1 MHSLGTATKSPTALV
16 SLSGFASVGRRIQDT
31 MIDEWT
37 TILHGEGIEFEVDV
51 TKSSLFNIKCLIVEA
66 LRANDGGAAF
76 EKMLNVSEVL
86 ESWQPGG
93 HKITVTPS
101 DIRGT
106 DGNRIAASLRMQFS
120 SPRSDTQ

>member
-1 MHSLGTATKSPTALV
+1 
-16 SLSGFASVGRRIQDT
+16 

-93 HKITVTPS
+93 HKIKATLS
-101 DIRGT
+101 DIRKT
-106 DGNRIAASLRMQFS
+106 DGNGIAASLRMQFS